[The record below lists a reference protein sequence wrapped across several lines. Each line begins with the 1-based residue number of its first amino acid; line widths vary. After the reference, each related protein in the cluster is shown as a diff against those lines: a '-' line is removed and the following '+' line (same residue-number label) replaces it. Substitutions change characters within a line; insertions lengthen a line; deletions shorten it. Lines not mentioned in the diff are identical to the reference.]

1 MKSSGSLVFALLL
14 LLAVPAAAGAATVG
28 VEAYVEPPLP
38 PGDDGF
44 GSCGRYAQCPADMVV
59 FSAAAGEANRVTITW
74 ESVGYRRQRIVVQ
87 EESYYPVVPPVFPPV
102 QAGPGCE
109 RLDDRTAACVA
120 EVIGP
125 VYLGDGDD
133 RIDSPAGDVHGG
145 EGADILNVRIS
156 GSVKGEGGDDI
167 MVGDQGDGGPGADLL
182 AVTSGVGGAGDD
194 ILRCSPT
201 QAWCYLDG
209 GLGDDVLTGGTA
221 SDRLL
226 GREGNDLMQ
235 GGANFD
241 RLAGGLG
248 NDRLVGG
255 AGVDQLDGDS
265 GADRLVSRED
275 RPAGEARVKDRVDC
289 GTGRRDRAVVDR
301 ADDVKRCERVAGRDR
316 PRWTEPAAEQLGTK
330 GSTRVGPLTVRFAA
344 PCLAFESPLTTRS
357 FGRFCSAFRIAAC
370 HFPGRS
376 SNLSASS
383 SASWN
388 SRRWRSLI
396 STSGG

>member
-1 MKSSGSLVFALLL
+1 MKSSGSLVFALLV

-28 VEAYVEPPLP
+28 VEPYVEPPLP

-44 GSCGRYAQCPADMVV
+44 GSCARYAQCPADMVV

-87 EESYYPVVPPVFPPV
+87 EESYYPGVPPVFPPV

-226 GREGNDLMQ
+226 GREGNDLMR

-248 NDRLVGG
+248 DDRLVGG

-275 RPAGEARVKDRVDC
+275 RSAGEARVLDRVDC
-289 GTGRRDRAVVDR
+289 GAGRRDLAVVDR
-301 ADDVKRCERVAGRDR
+301 ADDVNRCERVA
-316 PRWTEPAAEQLGTK
+316 
-330 GSTRVGPLTVRFAA
+330 
-344 PCLAFESPLTTRS
+344 
-357 FGRFCSAFRIAAC
+357 
-370 HFPGRS
+370 
-376 SNLSASS
+376 
-383 SASWN
+383 
-388 SRRWRSLI
+388 RR
-396 STSGG
+396 